1 MRRLFALA
9 SGVLLGAVLMWV
21 ALQYH
26 VLRTNGGLVMTPKR
40 TATLRDSYL
49 DVRSFGVT
57 DWAANPDLVWSLT
70 QNGKTDVLGEANV
83 ADTTLKDVLKRI
95 K

>member
-40 TATLRDSYL
+40 TATLRESYL
-49 DVRSFGVT
+49 DVRRFGVS
-57 DWAANPDLVWSLT
+57 DWAAHSDVVWSLT
-70 QNGKTDVLGEANV
+70 QNGKTDVLGDASV
-83 ADTTLKDVLKRI
+83 VDTTLKDVLRRVK
-95 K
+95 